1 MGRGLG
7 LGFGFIGLGAGL
19 LKAICSGF
27 FSLGRFGLRG
37 ASSFGSLGLGLHIR
51 LKIINRVRKCSI

>member
-7 LGFGFIGLGAGL
+7 LGFGSIGLGAGL

-37 ASSFGSLGLGLHIR
+37 LGVSVWFYGPWNLEA
-51 LKIINRVRKCSI
+51 